1 VLSFAKIKGGET
13 MSNIIEVK
21 KTVVKFLK
29 ENINCSDLTV
39 IKIEKDKET
48 WNAVAEVYEND
59 SFLKSMNLPPK
70 KVRLFY
76 LVRMDVNLEITSF
89 ERLNSF
95 EGMDSTSG

>member
-1 VLSFAKIKGGET
+1 

-29 ENINCSDLTV
+29 ENIKCYDVTV
-39 IKIEKDKET
+39 IKIEKELEN
-48 WNAVAEVYEND
+48 WNSVAEVYEDD

-70 KVRLFY
+70 KIRLFY
-76 LVRMDVNLEITSF
+76 LVKMDDNLEISSF

-95 EGMDSTSG
+95 EGMDSADQ